1 MGFFKRMSSLIGL
14 DGAQR
19 TTMWNSLNEASD
31 VDEVF
36 KKSFEKPQVI
46 LKHSTRCTVSFFAKR
61 NVESP
66 LLWDDK
72 DADLYIVD
80 VIGNRKLSKYVAE
93 KTGFSHESPQMFIIN
108 EGEIIWSGTHENVN
122 SANVK
127 RVFSKL
133 KED

>member
-1 MGFFKRMSSLIGL
+1 MGFLKRMSSLIGL

-19 TTMWNSLNEASD
+19 SSMWIPLDENSE

-36 KKSFEKPQVI
+36 EHSFERPQVI

-66 LLWDDK
+66 VLWDGK

-80 VIGNRKLSKYVAE
+80 VIRNRQVSKYLAE
-93 KTGFSHESPQMFIIN
+93 KTGIGHESPQMFVIN
-108 EGEIIWSGTHENVN
+108 KGEVVWSETHERVN

-127 RVFSKL
+127 KVFSELQKA
-133 KED
+133 